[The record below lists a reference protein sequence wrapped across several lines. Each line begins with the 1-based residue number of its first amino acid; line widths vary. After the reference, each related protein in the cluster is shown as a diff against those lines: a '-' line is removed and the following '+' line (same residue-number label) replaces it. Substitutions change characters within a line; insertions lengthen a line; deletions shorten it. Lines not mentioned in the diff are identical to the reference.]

1 MGGATAWAV
10 LADLVFRRSPVRGAC
25 FARSAAASAAGRAGL
40 PAHARRAARP
50 AADSATRAPG
60 DGWPPPPAFS
70 SAAERPPP
78 LDVAGVNHVSLET
91 RNVARLSDFYAQV
104 VGLRAIPRPDFGF
117 GGAWFQL
124 PQQVL
129 PDGSP
134 PRGRGAGVGGVLA
147 PRDGRARRAH
157 THPRRHDVADD

>member
-1 MGGATAWAV
+1 MLSLT
-10 LADLVFRRSPVRGAC
+10 
-25 FARSAAASAAGRAGL
+25 
-40 PAHARRAARP
+40 
-50 AADSATRAPG
+50 
-60 DGWPPPPAFS
+60 PPPPAFS

-147 PRDGRARRAH
+147 PRDGCARRAH
-157 THPRRHDVADD
+157 TRPRRHGVADD

>member
-40 PAHARRAARP
+40 PAHARRAAR
-50 AADSATRAPG
+50 AAGACAAPE
-60 DGWPPPPAFS
+60 DGRRPPPAFS
-70 SAAERPPP
+70 SAAGLRR

-129 PDGSP
+129 PDGTP
-134 PRGRGAGVGGVLA
+134 VALA

>member
-1 MGGATAWAV
+1 MYQGQVHHAAPVVPAPVQVWGGG
-10 LADLVFRRSPVRGAC
+10 RRP
-25 FARSAAASAAGRAGL
+25 FSAAAG
-40 PAHARRAARP
+40 
-50 AADSATRAPG
+50 
-60 DGWPPPPAFS
+60 
-70 SAAERPPP
+70 RPPP